1 MLCPQE
7 KMVEIE
13 EKWKEK
19 KKKRK
24 KIQEQNI
31 QEIQDITTKTNKET
45 NTRIIKY
52 RGRRKRHSGQKI
64 LNKAIEENILNLN
77 ERLVKVKGA
86 YRV

>member
-1 MLCPQE
+1 MLGPQE

-19 KKKRK
+19 KKEIK

-31 QEIQDITTKTNKET
+31 QEIQDITTKRT

-52 RGRRKRHSGQKI
+52 RGWRRRHSGQNTI
-64 LNKAIEENILNLN
+64 NKAIEENILNLN
-77 ERLVKVKGA
+77 ESLVKVKGA

>member
-1 MLCPQE
+1 MLGPQE

-19 KKKRK
+19 KKEIK

-31 QEIQDITTKTNKET
+31 QEIQDITTKRT

-77 ERLVKVKGA
+77 ERLVKVKGSS
-86 YRV
+86 